1 MLTIINIDSGYM
13 SVYIEFFQLFFVFE
27 NILRGRHLEGQF
39 FLVQVQFLCPL
50 FLVTFPKWSHT
61 ELQGRLE
68 KSLFY
73 GSLWAQL
80 RFKDSVSNEEGEA
93 RYWGEIGVSASHTKL
108 SSFLAHPKF

>member
-39 FLVQVQFLCPL
+39 FLVQAQFLCPL

-61 ELQGRLE
+61 VILN
-68 KSLFY
+68 
-73 GSLWAQL
+73 
-80 RFKDSVSNEEGEA
+80 FKGGWKKVFFMDRCEPS
-93 RYWGEIGVSASHTKL
+93 
-108 SSFLAHPKF
+108 